1 MQLKAAAQSERAEV
15 NPSGVARVERMMQNY
30 EEKGRA
36 RATGGN
42 LYLFGDERSD
52 FPVKGLEH
60 RREEKV
66 AENISE
72 AEKNVSIH

>member
-1 MQLKAAAQSERAEV
+1 
-15 NPSGVARVERMMQNY
+15 MQNY

-72 AEKNVSIH
+72 PEKNVPAH